1 MILSCIKIS
10 SLPIFPW
17 AYHWAIRAE
26 VPVPQGERSIAF
38 SPQKTAFLAVD
49 SGLVGFPVQRKW
61 IHLFIRESS
70 GCTNSY
76 CSLIFIRSS
85 RLKAPKSPAVNL
97 SIPTE
102 TQSGKV
108 FRLRGK
114 GVKSYR
120 DRTTGD
126 LFCSIQIETPV
137 NLNNEQKNILKS
149 FEESINS
156 SKKEHRPNKNKW
168 SESVKS
174 FFNRLGI

>member
-1 MILSCIKIS
+1 MC
-10 SLPIFPW
+10 
-17 AYHWAIRAE
+17 E
-26 VPVPQGERSIAF
+26 VPLSFSKAALGGTIEVPTIDG
-38 SPQKTAFLAVD
+38 
-49 SGLVGFPVQRKW
+49 
-61 IHLFIRESS
+61 
-70 GCTNSY
+70 
-76 CSLIFIRSS
+76 
-85 RLKAPKSPAVNL
+85 AVNL
-97 SIPTE
+97 SIPNE

-137 NLNNEQKNILKS
+137 NLNNEQKNILKT